1 MNLRNYS
8 LAAAV
13 VAAGALFVGAVP
25 AHAAGKV
32 CRLQITA
39 NDLMQYNKKV
49 LTAGPGC
56 TQIEVT
62 LTDIGK
68 LPAAAMGHDWVL
80 VKSEDLASVAND
92 GLSAGLANNYQKPGD
107 PRIIAATK
115 IVGGGQSTTVT
126 FPASKLKPG
135 GSYMYLCTFP
145 GHNALMKGE
154 FIYR

>member
-1 MNLRNYS
+1 MSLRNHS

-13 VAAGALFVGAVP
+13 FAAGVLFAGISP

-32 CRLQITA
+32 CRLHITA
-39 NDLMQYNKKV
+39 NDLMQYNKKEM
-49 LTAGPGC
+49 TAGPGC
-56 TQIEVT
+56 AEIQVT
-62 LTDIGK
+62 LTNVGK

-80 VKSEDLASVAND
+80 VKSEDLTAVAND
-92 GLSAGLANNYQKPGD
+92 GLVAGLANNYQKPGD
-107 PRIIAATK
+107 PQIIAATK

-145 GHNALMKGE
+145 GHNVLMRGV
-154 FIYR
+154 FHYR